1 VHDVVIVGGGPA
13 GLHAATCLARRGWS
27 VAVCEEHASIGEPV
41 HCTGILAKE
50 AFSRFALPSAS
61 ILAEQRATRFHSP
74 AGYALSYHTD
84 APEAVLID
92 RRGFDSSLADQA
104 RANGAQILLG
114 TRVTQVQRNPDG
126 VVLSTTQGV
135 VSGKLVILA
144 TGAAYHLHRALGL
157 PLPTQFIQT
166 AQAEA
171 DFPWSEEI
179 ELYFGTTVASGSFAW
194 IVPFRTHG
202 QSRARIGLMATK
214 EAEHAFTRFVQS
226 PAVAARIGAGQMIR
240 LRRRPIP
247 LAPLARTFATRTL
260 VVGDAAGL
268 TKPTTGGGIFYS
280 LLSAEIAAATAQQAL
295 VREDYSEE
303 LLSGYE
309 RAWKEQCGHELRLG
323 RWFRRYAERLTDSQI
338 DAAFQLAT
346 LPAVDRLIRERAAFN
361 SHGGLILALARSP
374 HVRNFLLRFFFTN
387 GSSYL
392 RRLVS
397 GRSTEARALPSASVE
412 KEDRTF
418 SLAS

>member
-1 VHDVVIVGGGPA
+1 MHDVVIVGGGPA
-13 GLHAATCLARRGWS
+13 GLYAATCLARCGWS
-27 VAVCEEHASIGEPV
+27 VAVCEEHSTIGQPV

-50 AFSRFALPSAS
+50 AFPRFALPHTS

-74 AGYALSYHTD
+74 AGYELSYHTD
-84 APEAVLID
+84 SPQAVLID

-104 RANGAQILLG
+104 RANGAQVFLG
-114 TRVTQVQRNPDG
+114 ARVSQVQRNADG
-126 VVLSTTQGV
+126 VLLSTTQGV
-135 VSGKLVILA
+135 FSGKLVILA
-144 TGAAYHLHRALGL
+144 TGVAYHLHRSLGL
-157 PLPTQFIQT
+157 PLPKQFIQT

-179 ELYFGTTVASGSFAW
+179 ELYFGTTVAAGSFAW
-194 IVPFRTHG
+194 IVPFHNHG
-202 QSRARIGLMATK
+202 QTKARIGLMATK
-214 EAEHAFTRFVQS
+214 EAERTFARFVQS
-226 PAVAARIGAGQMIR
+226 PPVATRIGAGQMIR

-280 LLSAEIAAATAQQAL
+280 LLSAELAASVAQQAL
-295 VREDYSEE
+295 LREDYSEE

-309 RAWKEQCGHELRLG
+309 REWKEQCGQELRLG
-323 RWFRRYAERLTDSQI
+323 RWFRRYAERLTDGQI

-346 LPAVDRLIRERAAFN
+346 SPAVDRLIRECAAFN
-361 SHGGLILALARSP
+361 SHSGLILALARST
-374 HVRNFLLRFFFTN
+374 HVQNFLLRFFFTS
-387 GSSYL
+387 GTSYL

-397 GRSTEARALPSASVE
+397 GRLTEERALPSVGMD
-412 KEDRTF
+412 EDRTF